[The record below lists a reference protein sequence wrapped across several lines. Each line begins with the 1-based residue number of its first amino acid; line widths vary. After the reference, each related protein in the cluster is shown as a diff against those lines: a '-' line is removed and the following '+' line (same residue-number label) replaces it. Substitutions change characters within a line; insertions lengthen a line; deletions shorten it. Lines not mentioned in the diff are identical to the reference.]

1 LPSIPEG
8 EYVMSRAQQYRTI
21 KSLVIDFVHRSGG
34 KVDYDALT
42 AEVKRH
48 FPASRWQKTHW
59 AWYRCQIVRGRFKAL
74 FSEAERTALSQ
85 GKPSPVVIVPPALV
99 PEKGDR
105 VAPPARGPL
114 ARDQEIKLA
123 GDALLNHV
131 RTMVSLIVGDDVD
144 KRFKLNRWIFSRLLQ
159 DEIRTKRPIKKLLW
173 DRGMRKC
180 QACGE
185 VFASLKNVQIHRKN
199 ESEAYS
205 AENCELLC
213 RECHEEIG

>member
-1 LPSIPEG
+1 MPEPS
-8 EYVMSRAQQYRTI
+8 QHRTI

-34 KVDYDALT
+34 EVDYNALT

-59 AWYRCQIVRGRFKAL
+59 AWYRYQIVRGRFKTL
-74 FSEAERTALSQ
+74 FSETERSALSG
-85 GKPSPVVIVPPALV
+85 GKSSPSVLAPPTL
-99 PEKGDR
+99 
-105 VAPPARGPL
+105 APGKEGHIELPARGPQ
-114 ARDQEIKLA
+114 ARDQEIKFA

-131 RTMVSLIVGDDVD
+131 RTVVSLIAGDDAD

-159 DEIRTKRPIKKLLW
+159 DEIRAKRPIKKLLW
-173 DRGMRKC
+173 NRGTRKC

-185 VFASLKNVQIHRKN
+185 IFASLKGVELHRKN
-199 ESEAYS
+199 AQAGYS
-205 AENCELLC
+205 AGNCELLC